1 MAIRSKESER
11 GIHPSRKVSCHSMIV
26 KVILMGELQRSVG
39 KREVAV
45 ELPEGSTVQ
54 RLAEILLPRCGT
66 AFARHALTKEG
77 SFQPHLAV
85 FINGVQMGNL
95 NGTQTVLTGGEVE
108 LMLLPMYEGG

>member
-1 MAIRSKESER
+1 MVIRSKESAR
-11 GIHPSRKVSCHSMIV
+11 GPQPSKKVNRHPMIV
-26 KVILMGELQRSVG
+26 KVKLMGELQRSVG
-39 KREVAV
+39 KKEVEV

-54 RLAEILLPRCGT
+54 RLAEILLPMCGT

-77 SFQPHLAV
+77 AFQPHLAV
-85 FINGVQMGNL
+85 FINGVQMGIL

>member
-11 GIHPSRKVSCHSMIV
+11 GIHPSRKVSCHPMIV

-39 KREVAV
+39 KREVEV

-66 AFARHALTKEG
+66 EFARYALTKEG